1 MTVGFFFFNFF
12 FTTFKS
18 YSRNFDSYSSDLEV
32 LGVIFI
38 ILMVLLLFFLVVVV
52 VGHFGGFRSILVILK
67 DLELFWSF
75 ERV

>member
-1 MTVGFFFFNFF
+1 M
-12 FTTFKS
+12 
-18 YSRNFDSYSSDLEV
+18 EV

-38 ILMVLLLFFLVVVV
+38 ILMVLLFFFFFWLVVVV
-52 VGHFGGFRSILVILK
+52 VGHFGGFRSVLVILK